1 MLSNGRPLPSRP
13 TSFRVVSMLMIMVT
27 IQRSP
32 RATPFFRIASKN
44 IEIPMILSSMKK
56 ILKAQNRRVIEFYAP
71 FISTRGGQSWLKPVI
86 SRARITRNDRPGWL
100 PLTGRAPAR
109 FYAFH
114 LPNYVGQC
122 GGRGGVFIVSF
133 TISPLF
139 DRTNERGP
147 CPPLSWDRSLGGR
160 RRFNE
165 TEHWEMLRFS
175 NVWIPLRVYRES
187 VGNWSD
193 ILRIDLRARLT
204 FFLVSLVI
212 LDLF

>member
-147 CPPLSWDRSLGGR
+147 CPPPLVRSFVGRETLIQRDRTLRNVAFFERMDSLACLSRIGR
-160 RRFNE
+160 
-165 TEHWEMLRFS
+165 
-175 NVWIPLRVYRES
+175 
-187 VGNWSD
+187 
-193 ILRIDLRARLT
+193 
-204 FFLVSLVI
+204 
-212 LDLF
+212 